1 MKRNSPI
8 LLEDWVKVEAQ
19 NWRPHD
25 YQKKA
30 VKFLLEHGSAG
41 LFLDPG

>member
-1 MKRNSPI
+1 MIKGAPVRVEKGKRWSPH
-8 LLEDWVKVEAQ
+8 A
-19 NWRPHD
+19 

-30 VKFLLEHGSAG
+30 VKFLLEHGAAG